1 MSEPMLKRRR
11 RIGKLLVAAA
21 AIAHLGCRG
30 GEAAG
35 SAPPAAQAAP
45 VVVTVETAPAVERE
59 VAALVRAN
67 GSFVADETSE
77 VTPMVGGS
85 VIETPVNVGDVVKA
99 GQVIVRLD
107 PRNANLDLQNA
118 EAALQQAV
126 AQAQNAKV
134 EAGRNAALVKSG
146 DISRSTY
153 EKLTTLVATAEAA
166 VAQAQARRATAKKA
180 VDDTTVIAPFAGH
193 VTARPVSVGEYVTTS
208 SKVVTIVRIQPIK
221 LELQIPE
228 SDAGKLRRGMRV
240 QARVPT
246 HPGAVFDGLVSA
258 LNVALDANSRAMVIE
273 VRFPNTD
280 DRLLPGMFGTAE
292 IRLPET
298 EHAIFVP
305 TAAVATIANG
315 QSSAVFVVDDGTARV
330 RVVQLGET
338 ESGMVRVLAG
348 LDGRALVATSVLNQ
362 LFDGVKVHTTAAKAA
377 PAATQGQ

>member
-1 MSEPMLKRRR
+1 MLKHRTW
-11 RIGKLLVAAA
+11 IGGVLVVVAAA
-21 AIAHLGCRG
+21 VAHVGCRG

-35 SAPPAAQAAP
+35 AAPPAAQAAP

-59 VAALVRAN
+59 VAAVVRAT

-85 VIETPVNVGDVVKA
+85 VIETPVNVGDVLKA

-107 PRNANLDLQNA
+107 SRNATIDLQNA
-118 EAALQQAV
+118 EASLQQAV

-134 EAGRNAALVKSG
+134 EAERNAALVKSG

-153 EKLTTLVATAEAA
+153 EKLTTQVATAEAA

-180 VDDTTVIAPFAGH
+180 VDDTTVFAPFAGH

-208 SKVVTIVRIQPIK
+208 SKIVTIVRIQPIK

-240 QARVPT
+240 QAQVPT
-246 HPGAVFDGLVSA
+246 HPGSLFDGVVSA
-258 LNVALDANSRAMVIE
+258 LNVALDANSRAMAIE

-292 IRLPET
+292 IRLTET
-298 EHAIFVP
+298 ERAIYVP
-305 TAAVATIANG
+305 SAAVATIANG
-315 QSSAVFVVDDGTARV
+315 QSSAVYLVDDGTARV

-348 LDGRALVATSVLNQ
+348 LDGRATVATSGLNQ
-362 LFDGVKVHTTAAKAA
+362 LFDGVKVRAAGATAA
-377 PAATQGQ
+377 PAPTQGQ